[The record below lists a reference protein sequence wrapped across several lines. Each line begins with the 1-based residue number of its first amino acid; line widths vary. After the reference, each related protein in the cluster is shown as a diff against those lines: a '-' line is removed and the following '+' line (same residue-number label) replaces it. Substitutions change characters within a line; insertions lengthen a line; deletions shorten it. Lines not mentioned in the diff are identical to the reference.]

1 MYDTLGWSSKVH
13 KQSQLSFI
21 KSFKYIHIL
30 HRQRTQNFRFGG
42 GASRDWLMNRMK
54 KLFWGLLIFTVAV
67 ALVGFIYHEP
77 MYLHNVKITVHY
89 PAQISETR
97 PDLQATSA
105 PNEPQMVLI
114 YTRFTRHLPWPGLEN
129 SQDFTQFKGQKCRE
143 TNCKL
148 SYDKMDFTNS
158 KIVIFHAYDMP
169 SRKEMLR
176 LQQRRPKDQVWVYF
190 TLENPIVTSYIA
202 PHKNRRDLDNV
213 FNWTMNYMRDS
224 DIYHPYG
231 FYLPLNRSEF
241 TLPSRLNH
249 AKGKTKLAVWTCSGH
264 GRVVKERK
272 LRVLYV
278 RQLRKHISID
288 VYGKSAIYFHQPSL
302 EGKTCI
308 KDKAYGTPDCRSLL
322 QNYKFFLAFENM
334 NCDDYITEKYW
345 CTPLE
350 LGLVPVVMG
359 GADYKA
365 LAIPGSYINVMDFP
379 SVKKLA
385 EYLLFLDQNDD
396 EYNRYF
402 EWKKYYKVGGCLRP
416 QLDMSNNYPWMCS
429 VCSAANNHSLAK
441 KTYRKIQDFYNPDK
455 RCAIQYS
462 RLNEIISEAEEIALK
477 ETLDKQAPRTSE
489 PTDTLDTTNMLAPGQ
504 TETGQKKGKR
514 KNNK

>member
-1 MYDTLGWSSKVH
+1 
-13 KQSQLSFI
+13 
-21 KSFKYIHIL
+21 
-30 HRQRTQNFRFGG
+30 
-42 GASRDWLMNRMK
+42 MNRMK
-54 KLFWGLLIFTVAV
+54 QHFLCLLSVTSVV
-67 ALVGFIYHEP
+67 LVWFIYNKST
-77 MYLHNVKITVHY
+77 YQCYFQITVPRY
-89 PAQISETR
+89 PVRTSETR
-97 PDLQATSA
+97 PDLQTTL
-105 PNEPQMVLI
+105 PRNEPQMVLI
-114 YTRFTRHLPWPGLEN
+114 YTSFNGRLPWPGLKN
-129 SQDFTQFKGQKCRE
+129 SQDFTQFKGQNCWE

-148 SYDKMDFTNS
+148 SYNKSDFTNS
-158 KIVIFHAYDMP
+158 KVVIFHSYNMP
-169 SRKEMLR
+169 SRKQMFD
-176 LQQRRPKDQVWVYF
+176 LQQRRPQEQVWVYF

-202 PHKNRRDLDNV
+202 PHKNRRDLENV
-213 FNWTMNYMRDS
+213 FNLTMNYMRDS

-231 FYLPLNRSEF
+231 FYLPLNHSE
-241 TLPSRLNH
+241 LSPPSSINH
-249 AKGKTKLAVWTCSGH
+249 AKGKSRLAVWTCSGH
-264 GRVVKERK
+264 GQIVNERK

-278 RQLRKHISID
+278 RQLKKHIPID

-302 EGKTCI
+302 KDKCI

-322 QNYKFFLAFENM
+322 QNYKFFLAFENI
-334 NCDDYITEKYW
+334 NCKDYITEKYW

-385 EYLLFLDQNDD
+385 EYLLFLDKNDD

-416 QLDMSNNYPWMCS
+416 KVNMSNNYPWMCE
-429 VCSAANNHSLAK
+429 VCAAANNHSLAK

-462 RLNEIISEAEEIALK
+462 RLNEVISEAAKMSLK
-477 ETLDKQAPRTSE
+477 ETSDRQKPGPFNTTDNLDTKVLARRQ
-489 PTDTLDTTNMLAPGQ
+489 TDTG
-504 TETGQKKGKR
+504 EKKGKR
-514 KNNK
+514 KNQ

>member
-1 MYDTLGWSSKVH
+1 
-13 KQSQLSFI
+13 
-21 KSFKYIHIL
+21 
-30 HRQRTQNFRFGG
+30 
-42 GASRDWLMNRMK
+42 MNRMK
-54 KLFWGLLIFTVAV
+54 KHFLWLLFFTAV
-67 ALVGFIYHEP
+67 VLVWFIYNES
-77 MYLHNVKITVHY
+77 MYQNNFEITVLRQTTL
-89 PAQISETR
+89 PR
-97 PDLQATSA
+97 
-105 PNEPQMVLI
+105 NEPQMVLI
-114 YTRFTRHLPWPGLEN
+114 YTSFNGRLPWPGLKN

-148 SYDKMDFTNS
+148 SYDKRDFTNS
-158 KIVIFHAYDMP
+158 KVVIFHSYNMP
-169 SRKEMLR
+169 SRKEMFD
-176 LQQRRPKDQVWVYF
+176 LQQRRPQDQIWVYF

-231 FYLPLNRSEF
+231 FYLPLNHSEF
-241 TLPSRLNH
+241 TPLSSSINH
-249 AKGKTKLAVWTCSGH
+249 AKGKSKLAVWTCSGH
-264 GRVVKERK
+264 GQIVNERK

-278 RQLRKHISID
+278 RQLRKHIPID

-302 EGKTCI
+302 KETCI
-308 KDKAYGTPDCRSLL
+308 KDKAYATPDCRSLL

-334 NCDDYITEKYW
+334 NCEDYITEKYW

-379 SVKKLA
+379 SIKKLV
-385 EYLLFLDQNDD
+385 EYLLFLDQNDN

-416 QLDMSNNYPWMCS
+416 KLNMSNNYPWMCE
-429 VCSAANNHSLAK
+429 VCAAADNHSLAK

-462 RLNEIISEAEEIALK
+462 RLNEIISEAAEISLK
-477 ETLDKQAPRTSE
+477 ETLDRQTPRPSKK
-489 PTDTLDTTNMLAPGQ
+489 TDALDTNMLARGQ
-504 TETGQKKGKR
+504 TDTGEKKGNK
-514 KNNK
+514 KNQ

>member
-1 MYDTLGWSSKVH
+1 
-13 KQSQLSFI
+13 
-21 KSFKYIHIL
+21 
-30 HRQRTQNFRFGG
+30 
-42 GASRDWLMNRMK
+42 MNRMK
-54 KLFWGLLIFTVAV
+54 KHLLWLLFVTSIV
-67 ALVGFIYHEP
+67 LVWFIYNES
-77 MYLHNVKITVHY
+77 MYQYHFEITVPRY
-89 PAQISETR
+89 PIRTSETW
-97 PDLQATSA
+97 PDLQKSL
-105 PNEPQMVLI
+105 PQNEPQMVLI
-114 YTRFTRHLPWPGLEN
+114 YTSFNGRLPWAGLKT
-129 SQDFTQFKGQKCRE
+129 SQDFTQFKGQDCRE

-148 SYDKMDFTNS
+148 TYDKGDFTKS
-158 KIVIFHAYDMP
+158 KVVIFHAYNMP
-169 SRKEMLR
+169 SRKEMFD
-176 LQQRRPKDQVWVYF
+176 LQKRRPQEQVWVYF

-231 FYLPLNRSEF
+231 FYLPLNHSEF
-241 TLPSRLNH
+241 SPPRSINH
-249 AKGKTKLAVWTCSGH
+249 AKGKSRLAVWTCSGH
-264 GRVVKERK
+264 GQIVSERK

-278 RQLRKHISID
+278 RQLRKHIPID

-302 EGKTCI
+302 KVSCI
-308 KDKAYGTPDCRSLL
+308 KDKAYGTADCRSLL
-322 QNYKFFLAFENM
+322 QNYKFFIAFENM
-334 NCDDYITEKYW
+334 NCEDYITEKYW

-379 SVKKLA
+379 SIKKLA

-402 EWKKYYKVGGCLRP
+402 EWKKHYKVGGCLRP
-416 QLDMSNNYPWMCS
+416 KVNMTNNYPWMCE
-429 VCSAANNHSLAK
+429 VCAAANNHSLAK

-462 RLNEIISEAEEIALK
+462 RLNEIISEAAEMSLK
-477 ETLDKQAPRTSE
+477 ETLDQQKSGPFET
-489 PTDTLDTTNMLAPGQ
+489 TDTD
-504 TETGQKKGKR
+504 EKKVNGK
-514 KNNK
+514 KQ

>member
-1 MYDTLGWSSKVH
+1 M
-13 KQSQLSFI
+13 
-21 KSFKYIHIL
+21 L
-30 HRQRTQNFRFGG
+30 HRHSHSFVVR
-42 GASRDWLMNRMK
+42 ASRGCLMNRMTK
-54 KLFWGLLIFTVAV
+54 HFWGLLFFSTAAV
-67 ALVGFIYHEP
+67 LGGFIYYES
-77 MYLHNVKITVHY
+77 MYQSYFKITVQRY
-89 PAQISETR
+89 PARPSETQQV
-97 PDLQATSA
+97 LSTTSA
-105 PNEPQMVLI
+105 PNEPKMVLI
-114 YTRFTRHLPWPGLEN
+114 YTRFLRHLPWPGLKN
-129 SQDFTQFKGQKCRE
+129 SQDFTQFNGQKCRE

-148 SYDKMDFTNS
+148 SYDKRDFTNS
-158 KIVIFHAYDMP
+158 KVVIFHAYNMP
-169 SRKEMLR
+169 SQNEMFA

-202 PHKNRRDLDNV
+202 PHKNRRDLENV

-231 FYLPLNRSEF
+231 FHLPLNHSEF
-241 TLPSRLNH
+241 TGPPSRSLTTH
-249 AKGKTKLAVWTCSGH
+249 AKGKSKLAVWTCSGH
-264 GRVVKERK
+264 GEIVKERK

-278 RQLRKHISID
+278 RQLRKHIPID

-302 EGKTCI
+302 KEKCI
-308 KDKAYGTPDCRSLL
+308 KDKAYGTPQCRSLL

-350 LGLVPVVMG
+350 LGIVPVVMG
-359 GADYKA
+359 GADYTA

-379 SVKKLA
+379 SIKKLA

-416 QLDMSNNYPWMCS
+416 NVNMSNNYPWMCE
-429 VCSAANNHSLAK
+429 VCAAANNHSLAK

-462 RLNEIISEAEEIALK
+462 RLKEIISEAAELSLK
-477 ETLDKQAPRTSE
+477 ETLDLQTLIPSE
-489 PTDTLDTTNMLAPGQ
+489 KTDTLDTNMLTRGQ
-504 TETGQKKGKR
+504 SDTGEKKSNNG

>member
-1 MYDTLGWSSKVH
+1 MS
-13 KQSQLSFI
+13 
-21 KSFKYIHIL
+21 
-30 HRQRTQNFRFGG
+30 
-42 GASRDWLMNRMK
+42 RMK
-54 KLFWGLLIFTVAV
+54 KHFLCLLSVTSVV
-67 ALVGFIYHEP
+67 LVWFIYNKS
-77 MYLHNVKITVHY
+77 MYQYYFQITV
-89 PAQISETR
+89 PVRTSETR
-97 PDLQATSA
+97 PDLQITL
-105 PNEPQMVLI
+105 PRNEPRMVLI
-114 YTRFTRHLPWPGLEN
+114 YTNFNGRLPWKEKKK
-129 SQDFTQFKGQKCRE
+129 SQDFTQFKGQNCRE

-148 SYDKMDFTNS
+148 SYNKSDFTNS
-158 KIVIFHAYDMP
+158 KVVIFHAYNMP
-169 SRKEMLR
+169 SRKQMFD
-176 LQQRRPKDQVWVYF
+176 LQQRRPRDQVWVYF

-202 PHKNRRDLDNV
+202 PHKNRRDLENV
-213 FNWTMNYMRDS
+213 FNLTMNYMRDS

-231 FYLPLNRSEF
+231 FYLPLNHSE
-241 TLPSRLNH
+241 LSPPSSINH
-249 AKGKTKLAVWTCSGH
+249 AKGKSRLAVWTCSGH
-264 GRVVKERK
+264 GQIVNERK

-278 RQLRKHISID
+278 RQLKKHIPID

-302 EGKTCI
+302 KDKCI

-334 NCDDYITEKYW
+334 NCEDYITEKYW

-379 SVKKLA
+379 SIKKLA
-385 EYLLFLDQNDD
+385 EYLIFLDQNDD

-416 QLDMSNNYPWMCS
+416 KVNMSNNYPWMCE
-429 VCSAANNHSLAK
+429 VCAAANNHSLAK

-462 RLNEIISEAEEIALK
+462 RLNEVISEAAKMSLK
-477 ETLDKQAPRTSE
+477 ETLDRQKPGPFNT
-489 PTDTLDTTNMLAPGQ
+489 TDNLDTKVLTRSQ
-504 TETGQKKGKR
+504 RDTGEKKGKR
-514 KNNK
+514 KNQ

>member
-1 MYDTLGWSSKVH
+1 MT
-13 KQSQLSFI
+13 
-21 KSFKYIHIL
+21 
-30 HRQRTQNFRFGG
+30 HRQLQYYHLRICNYNKFFIARAFVLELDLREV
-42 GASRDWLMNRMK
+42 AMK
-54 KLFWGLLIFTVAV
+54 KHFLWLFFFTAV
-67 ALVGFIYHEP
+67 VFVWFIYYES
-77 MYLHNVKITVHY
+77 MYQYNLE
-89 PAQISETR
+89 ISETLTR
-97 PDLQATSA
+97 PDLQTTLAQ
-105 PNEPQMVLI
+105 NEPQMILI
-114 YTRFTRHLPWPGLEN
+114 YTRFLKRLPWPGLEN
-129 SQDFTQFKGQKCRE
+129 LQDFTQFKGQKCRE
-143 TNCKL
+143 NNCKL
-148 SYDKMDFTNS
+148 SYDKRHYTSSNV
-158 KIVIFHAYDMP
+158 VIFHAYNMP
-169 SRKEMLR
+169 SQKEMLD

-213 FNWTMNYMRDS
+213 FNWTMNYMRSS

-231 FYLPLNRSEF
+231 FYLPLNHSEF
-241 TLPSRLNH
+241 TTPSSTNH
-249 AKGKTKLAVWTCSGH
+249 AKWKSKLAVWTCSGC
-264 GRVVKERK
+264 GRVVQERK

-278 RQLRKHISID
+278 RHLRKQIPID
-288 VYGKSAIYFHQPSL
+288 VYGKCAIYFHQPSL
-302 EGKTCI
+302 KGKDCP
-308 KDKAYGTPDCRSLL
+308 KDKAFGTPNCRSLL

-379 SVKKLA
+379 SIEKLA

-402 EWKKYYKVGGCLRP
+402 EWKKHYKVGGCLRAR
-416 QLDMSNNYPWMCS
+416 LNMANHYPWMCE
-429 VCSAANNHSLAK
+429 VCTAANNHSLEK

-462 RLNEIISEAEEIALK
+462 RLKEIISEAAEMSLE
-477 ETLDKQAPRTSE
+477 ETLDNQPDRPSN
-489 PTDTLDTTNMLAPGQ
+489 DRHPGH
-504 TETGQKKGKR
+504 
-514 KNNK
+514 

>member
-1 MYDTLGWSSKVH
+1 
-13 KQSQLSFI
+13 
-21 KSFKYIHIL
+21 
-30 HRQRTQNFRFGG
+30 
-42 GASRDWLMNRMK
+42 MNQTTK
-54 KLFWGLLIFTVAV
+54 HPLKLLFLTV
-67 ALVGFIYHEP
+67 ALVLGGFIYQYNFP
-77 MYLHNVKITVHY
+77 ITVQRH
-89 PAQISETR
+89 PARISKIQL
-97 PDLQATSA
+97 DLQTTSV
-105 PNEPQMVLI
+105 PNEPKTVLI
-114 YTRFTRHLPWPGLEN
+114 YTSFITDLPWSGLKN

-148 SYDKMDFTNS
+148 SYDKRDFTNS
-158 KIVIFHAYDMP
+158 KVVIFHAYNMP
-169 SRKEMLR
+169 SRKEMFALK
-176 LQQRRPKDQVWVYF
+176 QRRPKDQVWVYF
-190 TLENPIVTSYIA
+190 TLENPIVTSHIA

-231 FYLPLNRSEF
+231 FYLPLNHSEF
-241 TLPSRLNH
+241 APPSSSINH
-249 AKGKTKLAVWTCSGH
+249 AKGKSKLAVWTCSGH
-264 GRVVKERK
+264 GQVVKERK

-278 RQLRKHISID
+278 RQLRKHMPID

-302 EGKTCI
+302 KEKCM
-308 KDKAYGTPDCRSLL
+308 KDKAYGSSDCRSLL

-334 NCDDYITEKYW
+334 NCEDYITEKYW

-379 SVKKLA
+379 SIEKLA
-385 EYLLFLDQNDD
+385 KYLLFLDQNDD
-396 EYNRYF
+396 EYNKYF

-416 QLDMSNNYPWMCS
+416 RLSMSNHYPWMCE
-429 VCSAANNHSLAK
+429 VCAAANNHSLVK

-462 RLNEIISEAEEIALK
+462 RLNEIITETAEISLK
-477 ETLDKQAPRTSE
+477 ETLDRQTLRPSE
-489 PTDTLDTTNMLAPGQ
+489 KTDTLDHHPRTRHA
-504 TETGQKKGKR
+504 ETGEKKS
-514 KNNK
+514 NKKKE

>member
-1 MYDTLGWSSKVH
+1 
-13 KQSQLSFI
+13 
-21 KSFKYIHIL
+21 
-30 HRQRTQNFRFGG
+30 
-42 GASRDWLMNRMK
+42 MK
-54 KLFWGLLIFTVAV
+54 KHFWWLFFFTAV
-67 ALVGFIYHEP
+67 VLVGFNYYALICHDNFE
-77 MYLHNVKITVHY
+77 ITVPRY
-89 PAQISETR
+89 PVRASDSR
-97 PDLQATSA
+97 PDLQTTLERK
-105 PNEPQMVLI
+105 EPQMVLI
-114 YTRFTRHLPWPGLEN
+114 YTGFNSLFPWPGLEN
-129 SQDFTQFKGQKCRE
+129 SQDFTRFKGQKCRQ
-143 TNCKL
+143 TNCEL
-148 SYDKMDFTNS
+148 SYDKRDFINS
-158 KIVIFHAYDMP
+158 KVVIFHSYNMP
-169 SRKEMLR
+169 SRKEMFD

-202 PHKNRRDLDNV
+202 PHKNRRDLENV

-231 FYLPLNRSEF
+231 FYLPLSHNEV
-241 TLPSRLNH
+241 TPPSSINH
-249 AKGKTKLAVWTCSGH
+249 AKGKRKLAVWTCSGH
-264 GRVVKERK
+264 GRVVNERK

-278 RQLRKHISID
+278 RQLRKHIPID

-302 EGKTCI
+302 KEKCI

-322 QNYKFFLAFENM
+322 QSYKFSLAFENM
-334 NCDDYITEKYW
+334 NCEDYITEKYW

-379 SVKKLA
+379 SIKKLA

-396 EYNRYF
+396 EYNKYF

-416 QLDMSNNYPWMCS
+416 KLNMTNNYPWTCE

-462 RLNEIISEAEEIALK
+462 RLNEIISEAAEMSLK
-477 ETLDKQAPRTSE
+477 ETLDRQKSGPSNT
-489 PTDTLDTTNMLAPGQ
+489 TDILDTNMLAHGQ
-504 TETGQKKGKR
+504 TDSGEKKSNKK
-514 KNNK
+514 KNIW

>member
-1 MYDTLGWSSKVH
+1 
-13 KQSQLSFI
+13 
-21 KSFKYIHIL
+21 
-30 HRQRTQNFRFGG
+30 
-42 GASRDWLMNRMK
+42 MNRMK
-54 KLFWGLLIFTVAV
+54 KHFLCLLSVTSVV
-67 ALVGFIYHEP
+67 LVWFIYNKS
-77 MYLHNVKITVHY
+77 MYQYYFQITVPRY
-89 PAQISETR
+89 PVRTSETR
-97 PDLQATSA
+97 PDLQTTL
-105 PNEPQMVLI
+105 PRNEPQMVLI
-114 YTRFTRHLPWPGLEN
+114 YTSFNGRLPWPGLKN
-129 SQDFTQFKGQKCRE
+129 SQDFIQFKGQNCRE

-148 SYDKMDFTNS
+148 SYNKSDFTNS
-158 KIVIFHAYDMP
+158 KVVIFHAYNMP
-169 SRKEMLR
+169 SRKQMFD
-176 LQQRRPKDQVWVYF
+176 LQQRRPRDQVWVYF

-202 PHKNRRDLDNV
+202 PHKNRRDLENV
-213 FNWTMNYMRDS
+213 FNLTMNYMRDS

-231 FYLPLNRSEF
+231 FYLPLNHSE
-241 TLPSRLNH
+241 LSPPSSINH
-249 AKGKTKLAVWTCSGH
+249 AKGKSRLAVWTCSGH
-264 GRVVKERK
+264 GQIVNERK

-278 RQLRKHISID
+278 RQLKKHIPID

-302 EGKTCI
+302 KDKCI

-334 NCDDYITEKYW
+334 NCEDYITEKYW

-359 GADYKA
+359 GANYKD

-379 SVKKLA
+379 SIKKLA

-416 QLDMSNNYPWMCS
+416 SVDMSNNYPWMCE
-429 VCSAANNHSLAK
+429 VCAAANNHSLAK

-462 RLNEIISEAEEIALK
+462 ILKEIASEAAEMALK
-477 ETLDKQAPRTSE
+477 ETLDRQTPR
-489 PTDTLDTTNMLAPGQ
+489 P
-504 TETGQKKGKR
+504 
-514 KNNK
+514 

>member
-1 MYDTLGWSSKVH
+1 
-13 KQSQLSFI
+13 
-21 KSFKYIHIL
+21 
-30 HRQRTQNFRFGG
+30 
-42 GASRDWLMNRMK
+42 MNRMTK
-54 KLFWGLLIFTVAV
+54 YFGGFLLFSAAAVLGL
-67 ALVGFIYHEP
+67 FICFES
-77 MYLHNVKITVHY
+77 MYQYDFKITVQRY
-89 PAQISETR
+89 PARVSATQQ
-97 PDLQATSA
+97 DLQTTSA

-114 YTRFTRHLPWPGLEN
+114 YTKFISHLPWSGLKN

-148 SYDKMDFTNS
+148 SYDKRDFTSS
-158 KIVIFHAYDMP
+158 KVVIFHAYNMP
-169 SRKEMLR
+169 SQREMFA

-231 FYLPLNRSEF
+231 FYLPSNHSE
-241 TLPSRLNH
+241 LPPTSTNH
-249 AKGKTKLAVWTCSGH
+249 AKGKSKLAVWTCSAH
-264 GRVVKERK
+264 GEIVKERK
-272 LRVLYV
+272 LRILYV
-278 RQLRKHISID
+278 RQLRKYMPID
-288 VYGKSAIYFHQPSL
+288 VYGKTAIYFHQPSL
-302 EGKTCI
+302 KEKCI
-308 KDKAYGTPDCRSLL
+308 KDKAYGTSHCRSLL

-359 GADYKA
+359 GANYKD

-379 SVKKLA
+379 SIKKLA

-402 EWKKYYKVGGCLRP
+402 EWKKFYKVGGCLRP
-416 QLDMSNNYPWMCS
+416 SVDMSNNYPWMCE
-429 VCSAANNHSLAK
+429 VCAAANNHSLAK

-462 RLNEIISEAEEIALK
+462 ILKEIASEAAEMALK
-477 ETLDKQAPRTSE
+477 ETLDRQTPR
-489 PTDTLDTTNMLAPGQ
+489 P
-504 TETGQKKGKR
+504 
-514 KNNK
+514 